1 MEHSALHA
9 FELLG
14 QVLVLG
20 GVFLVLGL
28 LRPALRALKP
38 DGGNEEFARKFTA
51 SAARWIFFGALLAG
65 VATFLNIFI
74 DVGEVQGKTIY
85 AGVDLGVAARFAT
98 LTSVGKRTVI
108 RVVILLFIALVARM
122 RWNAKWWLVGVL
134 ALASSILTSIVS
146 HAGAQPVD
154 RLYAM
159 AAQVIHVSA
168 VAAWMGILFQ
178 LLAARSLIEGPPG
191 QSGVSLLAEI
201 IRRFSPVALTVV
213 SLIGLSGLF
222 LIFRFLGATGAVLTS
237 AYGLTL
243 IVKLLLLVPALVAGT
258 INYRVIRPQLDSIA
272 QSGTENNA
280 DKKSL
285 LLRFGRMLELE
296 ATAGVLVIVVAGIL
310 ASVSPPG
317 DAGAYRLTGAQ
328 ARAMLHPRFPT
339 VTIANPATFYDDPER
354 SLDDFRYS
362 EFTHH
367 WSGVMVTLL
376 GFGWLLQSVGN
387 NTGKWAGR
395 SWPWLL
401 VPFAIFVAA
410 AADPEV
416 WILRRLTI
424 SQVLGDPQIF
434 EHQLGAVMLLVLVWL
449 GLRDLRRPEATRPL
463 GYALPAIFILG
474 GILLLGHAHS
484 TLNITEEVTN
494 LINVQHAVFGAFILL
509 AGAVRWL
516 SLRGL
521 FPRAIAGFVW
531 PSMIIGLGLF
541 MTFFYRETI

>member
-38 DGGNEEFARKFTA
+38 DAGNERLAQKLTA
-51 SAARWIFFGALLAG
+51 NAARCVFYGALIAG
-65 VATFLNIFI
+65 GATLLNIFVE
-74 DVGEVQGKTIY
+74 VGEAQGKTIY
-85 AGVDLGVAARFAT
+85 AGVDLGVVARFAT

-108 RVVILLFIALVARM
+108 RVVILLFIALLARL
-122 RWNAKWWLVGVL
+122 RWNFKWWLIGIA
-134 ALASSILTSIVS
+134 ALACSILTSVVS
-146 HAGAQPVD
+146 HAAAQPVD

-159 AAQVIHVSA
+159 AAQVMHVTA

-191 QSGVSLLAEI
+191 QAGMKLLAGI
-201 IRRFSPVALTVV
+201 IRRFSPIALTVV

-222 LIFRFLGATGAVLTS
+222 LIYRFLGATGAVLTS

-243 IVKLLLLVPALVAGT
+243 IVKMLLLVPALVAGA
-258 INYRVIRPQLDSIA
+258 INYRSVRPQLDLLAETGSD
-272 QSGTENNA
+272 NA
-280 DKKSL
+280 SAKSNL

-328 ARAMLHPRFPT
+328 ARAMLHPRFPA

-354 SLDDFRYS
+354 SLDDLHYS

-367 WSGVMVTLL
+367 WSGVMVCLL
-376 GFGWLLQSVGN
+376 GLGWLLQSVGN
-387 NTGKWAGR
+387 NTGKWAAR
-395 SWPWLL
+395 CWPWLL
-401 VPFAIFVAA
+401 VPFALFVAA

-416 WILRRLTI
+416 WILRRLSV
-424 SQVLGDPQIF
+424 SQVLGDPQIS
-434 EHQLGAVMLLVLVWL
+434 EHQLGAAMLLVLVWL
-449 GLRDLRRPEATRPL
+449 GLRDLRQPEADRPL
-463 GYALPAIFILG
+463 GYALPVIFILG

-484 TLNITEEVTN
+484 TLTITEDLTN
-494 LINVQHAVFGAFILL
+494 LINVQHAVFGAFILM

-521 FPRAIAGFVW
+521 FPPKIAGYFW

>member
-1 MEHSALHA
+1 
-9 FELLG
+9 
-14 QVLVLG
+14 
-20 GVFLVLGL
+20 VFLVLGL
-28 LRPALRALKP
+28 LQPALRKIKP
-38 DGGNEEFARKFTA
+38 DAANQAFADELTA
-51 SAARWIFFGALLAG
+51 SAARWVFYGALLAG
-65 VATFLNIFI
+65 AATFLNIFI
-74 DVGEVQGKTIY
+74 DVGEAQGKTIY
-85 AGVDLGVAARFAT
+85 AGVDLGMVARFAT
-98 LTSVGKRTVI
+98 LTSVGNRTVI
-108 RVVILLFIALVARM
+108 RVVILLLIALLARVP
-122 RWNAKWWLVGVL
+122 WSFKWWLVGLMVL
-134 ALASSILTSIVS
+134 ASAVLTSIVS
-146 HAGAQPVD
+146 HAAAQPVD

-159 AAQVIHVSA
+159 AAQVIHVTA
-168 VAAWMGILFQ
+168 VAAWMGVLFQ
-178 LLAARSLIEGPPG
+178 LLAARSLIEGKMG
-191 QSGVSLLAEI
+191 QSNARLLAEMV
-201 IRRFSPVALTVV
+201 RRFSPIALTVV

-243 IVKLLLLVPALVAGT
+243 IVKMLLLVPALVAGA
-258 INYRVIRPQLDSIA
+258 INYRVIRPQLETL
-272 QSGTENNA
+272 SGTGAENPPARNE
-280 DKKSL
+280 
-285 LLRFGRMLELE
+285 LLRKFGRMLELE

-328 ARAMLHPRFPT
+328 ARAMLHPRIPT
-339 VTIANPATFYDDPER
+339 VAIANPATFYDDPER

-367 WSGVMVTLL
+367 WSGVMVCLL
-376 GFGWLLQSVGN
+376 GLGWLLQSLGN
-387 NTGKWAGR
+387 RNGHWAAR

-416 WILRRLTI
+416 WILRRLSI

-434 EHQLGAVMLLVLVWL
+434 EHQLGAAMLLVLVWL
-449 GLRDLRRPEATRPL
+449 GLRDLRRPEANRPL
-463 GYALPAIFILG
+463 GYALPGIFILG

-484 TLNITEEVTN
+484 TLNITEDVTN
-494 LINVQHAVFGAFILL
+494 LINVQHAVFGAFILI

-521 FPRAIAGFVW
+521 FPPKIAGIIW

-541 MTFFYRETI
+541 MAFFYRETI

>member
-28 LRPALRALKP
+28 LRPALRKVKP
-38 DGGNEEFARKFTA
+38 DAASEEFALKLTA
-51 SAARWIFFGALLAG
+51 NAARWVFYGALLAG

-74 DVGEVQGKTIY
+74 DVGEAQGKTIY
-85 AGVDLGVAARFAT
+85 AGVDLGMVARFAT

-108 RVVILLFIALVARM
+108 RVVILLFIALLAGLPWRT
-122 RWNAKWWLVGVL
+122 KWWLVGVS
-134 ALASSILTSIVS
+134 ALACSIFTSFVS
-146 HAGAQPVD
+146 HAAAQPMD

-159 AAQVIHVSA
+159 VAQVIHVTA
-168 VAAWMGILFQ
+168 VAAWMGVLFQ
-178 LLAARSLIEGPPG
+178 LLAARSLIEGQAG
-191 QSGVSLLAEI
+191 QSNTRLLAEI

-222 LIFRFLGATGAVLTS
+222 LVYRFLGATGAVLTS

-243 IVKLLLLVPALVAGT
+243 IVKMLLLLPALVAGA
-258 INYRVIRPQLDSIA
+258 INYRIIRPQLDSL
-272 QSGTENNA
+272 SGTATENDSA
-280 DKKSL
+280 KKNL

-317 DAGAYRLTGAQ
+317 DAGAYRLTGEQ
-328 ARAMLHPRFPT
+328 GLAMLHPRIPS
-339 VTIANPATFYDDPER
+339 VAIANPATFYDDPER
-354 SLDDFRYS
+354 SLDDLRYS

-367 WSGVMVTLL
+367 WSGVMVCLL

-387 NTGKWAGR
+387 RTGNWAGR

-434 EHQLGAVMLLVLVWL
+434 EHQLGAAMLLVLVWL
-449 GLRDLRRPEATRPL
+449 GLRDLRRPEVKRPL
-463 GYALPAIFILG
+463 GYALPVIFILG

-484 TLNITEEVTN
+484 TLTITEDVTN
-494 LINVQHAVFGAFILL
+494 LINVQHAVFGAFILM

-521 FPRAIAGFVW
+521 FSPKIAGLIW

-541 MTFFYRETI
+541 MAFFYRETI